1 MTAFNPVVG
10 SFVGPVI
17 GTWLLMSD
25 RLGVAAQLVGND
37 HPWVAKLRD
46 QPCQEALGGLG
57 ITACLNQDVS
67 TSLAAST
74 AR

>member
-1 MTAFNPVVG
+1 
-10 SFVGPVI
+10 
-17 GTWLLMSD
+17 MSD